1 MTLDGLILVPF
12 GGLMFLYA
20 TILRN
25 DPDRDRTFWS
35 VQFHGVVIHR
45 RYIAVHGSV
54 GEEVV

>member
-1 MTLDGLILVPF
+1 
-12 GGLMFLYA
+12 MFLYA
-20 TILRN
+20 MILRN
-25 DPDRDRTFWS
+25 DSDRDRTFWS